1 MLRFPCFFRP
11 GYNPSFRVCYHGVPP
26 GKDPQRIDGFQP
38 LPHPD
43 RLRFRTFNTSGN
55 GSCQSRFRQLQT
67 RPGLE
72 KVQSRQTV
80 EKMTLSRQLEED
92 GGLLVNDVGEDSA
105 LDVEFSF
112 RIRTKELDRLAGENF
127 LDEGFKVKA
136 SGTTCRDFKMT
147 LTVNG

>member
-1 MLRFPCFFRP
+1 
-11 GYNPSFRVCYHGVPP
+11 
-26 GKDPQRIDGFQP
+26 
-38 LPHPD
+38 
-43 RLRFRTFNTSGN
+43 
-55 GSCQSRFRQLQT
+55 
-67 RPGLE
+67 
-72 KVQSRQTV
+72 
-80 EKMTLSRQLEED
+80 MTLSQQLEED

-127 LDEGFKVKA
+127 LDKGFRVTK